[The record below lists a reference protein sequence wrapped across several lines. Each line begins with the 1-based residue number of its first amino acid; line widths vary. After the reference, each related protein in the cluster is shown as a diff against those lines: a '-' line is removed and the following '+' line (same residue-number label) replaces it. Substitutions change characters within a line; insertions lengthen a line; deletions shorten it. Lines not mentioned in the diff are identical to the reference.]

1 MTVRATL
8 LSRWGVLVAGAA
20 LAVACSAPQGKTVVR
35 PDRPP
40 RPVMPPRPYALAGPL
55 VPASTTMV
63 SAWDIPADPIY
74 DESLDALPDAETI
87 RHGYRIFTNTRAEAP
102 GISSGNVSC
111 SNCHLNAG
119 QRERALP
126 LVGVSAAYPEM
137 NRRAERVF
145 TIEDRIIEC
154 FMRSQ
159 NGTEVT
165 AAFPAPDSREVVA
178 VKAYLDWLSRGHEK
192 GKNPPWRGKNAI
204 AQDKLIP
211 VAALDPA
218 KGKALFLD
226 KCINCHGEDG
236 QGVQIGDKKAAP
248 LWGPGSWNDG
258 AGAARVYTLAG
269 IIRYAMP
276 YLDPGSLTDEEAQQ
290 IAAFITSQSRPAY
303 PFKDKDYVK
312 AGPPPDAVY
321 YPARQ

>member
-1 MTVRATL
+1 
-8 LSRWGVLVAGAA
+8 
-20 LAVACSAPQGKTVVR
+20 
-35 PDRPP
+35 
-40 RPVMPPRPYALAGPL
+40 
-55 VPASTTMV
+55 MV

-74 DESLDALPDAETI
+74 DESLDGLPNAEEI
-87 RHGYRIFTNTRAEAP
+87 RLGYRIFTNTKAEAP
-102 GISSGNVSC
+102 SISSGSVSC

-126 LVGVSAAYPEM
+126 LVGVSAMYPEM
-137 NRRAERVF
+137 NRRAERMF

-154 FMRSQ
+154 FMRSE

-165 AAFPAPDSREVVA
+165 STFPAPDSREVKA
-178 VKAYLDWLSRGHEK
+178 IKAYLDWLSRGHEP
-192 GKNPPWRGKNAI
+192 GTNPPWRGKNTIPA
-204 AQDKLIP
+204 DRLIP
-211 VAALDPA
+211 VAKLDPQ
-218 KGKALFLD
+218 KGKALFLE

-248 LWGPGSWNDG
+248 LWGPNSWNDG

-290 IAAFITSQSRPAY
+290 VAAFITSQPRPSY
-303 PFKDKDYVK
+303 PLKDKDYVK

-321 YPARQ
+321 YPQRRAH